1 MNFKHLIV
9 VSIFGAIT
17 VQTAKADELLALAK
31 ECAPTVHPKTMAA
44 VIGVESSYNPYAIGV
59 VDGRLEHQ
67 PLSKAE
73 AIATAHALEDQGFNF
88 SLGVGQVNRYNLS
101 KYGLDYETAF
111 DPCANIRAGSQILT
125 GCFDRAKKQYS
136 DDQQALQAS
145 FSCYYSGNFKT
156 GFKPDFKGQP
166 SYVQKVLNKAAI
178 EESPKVPAIQPIPV
192 IHTASAEAAV
202 TPKQSQSTNDG
213 VYRVKLATQ
222 QRPSNAA
229 QYSVYGT
236 AETDSVMVFR

>member
-17 VQTAKADELLALAK
+17 VQTAKADQLLTLAG

-44 VIGVESSYNPYAIGV
+44 VVGVESSYNPYAIGV
-59 VDGRLEHQ
+59 VGGRLERQ
-67 PLSKAE
+67 PQSKAE

-125 GCFDRAKKQYS
+125 GCFDRAKKQYP

-166 SYVQKVLNKAAI
+166 SYVQKVLNKAAS
-178 EESPKVPAIQPIPV
+178 EEMPKVPAIQPIPV
-192 IHTASAEAAV
+192 IQTASADADV
-202 TPKQSQSTNDG
+202 TPKQNQATSDA
-213 VYRVKLATQ
+213 VYRVKVATH

-229 QYSVYGT
+229 QHSVYG
-236 AETDSVMVFR
+236 ASETDSVMVFR